1 MRMMLMLLMLMECG
15 YDESGYQSV
24 VILQVLIWLVGSILD
39 GPIGDHGVSVV
50 VMREVAVL
58 AFKAVTR

>member
-1 MRMMLMLLMLMECG
+1 MR
-15 YDESGYQSV
+15 V
-24 VILQVLIWLVGSILD
+24 VFL
-39 GPIGDHGVSVV
+39 PDHEVSVV

>member
-1 MRMMLMLLMLMECG
+1 MVDWVNL
-15 YDESGYQSV
+15 
-24 VILQVLIWLVGSILD
+24 LD
-39 GPIGDHGVSVV
+39 GPVQGVFPQDRGVSVV